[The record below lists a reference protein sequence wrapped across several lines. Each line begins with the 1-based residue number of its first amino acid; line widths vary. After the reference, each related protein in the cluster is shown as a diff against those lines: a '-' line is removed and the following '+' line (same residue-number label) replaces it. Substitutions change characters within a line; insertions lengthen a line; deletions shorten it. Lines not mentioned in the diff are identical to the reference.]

1 MKFRKTILAGF
12 VALMLCVTA
21 VHAQDQQAQRDN
33 PQAGSPISPLPPTSA
48 GASGGFGKAPVPAA
62 RGVSP
67 AADPQPYDPAQV
79 EPDTN
84 TLSGAELFGLG
95 SLEHSRNIF
104 DPSLYFSGL
113 GQTGVAGSAGQT
125 SVQPTALFGG
135 SLNFNRIWSRYQFSA
150 IYSGGDS
157 ISGGTQT
164 GGAFHDLS
172 VTQEIEWERWRLRLR
187 DDFVA
192 SPGASFTGSGMGGPG
207 LLGQF
212 SSALPGGLPAVAQG
226 IAPSE
231 TIQSGQAMRY
241 EDMILGEVEYSFSR
255 RSAFTFSGSYG
266 LLHFPDAGYIDSHNI
281 NGRVGYD
288 FQLDPRNSIAVLAS
302 YSKIDYAGTT
312 NSTVNYLASLAYG
325 RKIAGRL
332 SFQATGGPSEIRS
345 TGTGN
350 GNFQSLTWAINSAL
364 RYELRRTGYSLSY
377 SHGLTGGS
385 GVLFGANSDTM
396 SASVHRQ
403 FTRFWAGSANG
414 GYAFN
419 KSLAPTGVA
428 TFHFTNWFIGGSIGR
443 QLGRHAHLGL
453 NYGLQQQNSPAVCP
467 VANCGS
473 TGLQQTF
480 GMTVNW
486 HLRPAG

>member
-12 VALMLCVTA
+12 FALMLCVTA

-33 PQAGSPISPLPPTSA
+33 PQAGSPISPLPPTSP

-95 SLEHSRNIF
+95 SLEHSRNVF

-113 GQTGVAGSAGQT
+113 GQTGASGSAGQAT
-125 SVQPTALFGG
+125 VQATAMFGG
-135 SLNFNRIWSRYQFSA
+135 SLNFNRIWSRYRFTA
-150 IYSGGDS
+150 TYSGGDS
-157 ISGGTQT
+157 LPGGGQT
-164 GGAFHDLS
+164 SGAFHNLT
-172 VTQEIEWERWRLRLR
+172 VLQEIEWERWRLHLR

-192 SPGASFTGSGMGGPG
+192 SPGASFTGTGMGGPG
-207 LLGQF
+207 LIGQF
-212 SSALPGGLPAVAQG
+212 SSTLGAALQG
-226 IAPSE
+226 VSQGFGPSE
-231 TIQSGQAMRY
+231 TIQTGQVMRY
-241 EDMILGEVEYSFSR
+241 QNMVLGEAEYSFSR
-255 RSAFTFSGSYG
+255 RSALTFSGSYG
-266 LLHFPDAGYIDSHNI
+266 LLHFTDAGYIDSHNI
-281 NGRVGYD
+281 SAQAGYD
-288 FQLDPRNSIAVLAS
+288 YLLDPKDSIAVLAS
-302 YSKIDYAGTT
+302 YGKIDYVGTT
-312 NSTVNYLASLAYG
+312 TSTTDYTVALAYG

-332 SFQATGGPSEIRS
+332 AFQAAAGPDQIRS
-345 TGTGN
+345 VGAGN
-350 GNFQSLTWAINSAL
+350 GNFQKLTWTIRSGL
-364 RYELRRTGYSLSY
+364 TYERRRIGYSLSY
-377 SHGLTGGS
+377 SHGLAGGS
-385 GVLFGANSDTM
+385 GALYGAISDTITG
-396 SASVHRQ
+396 SVHHQ
-403 FTRFWAGSANG
+403 FTRFLSGSVNA

-419 KSLAPTGVA
+419 KNLTQTGV
-428 TFHFTNWFIGGSIGR
+428 TSSRFTNWFIGGNIGR
-443 QLGRHAHLGL
+443 QLGHHAHLGL

>member
-1 MKFRKTILAGF
+1 MKFRKTILAVSG
-12 VALMLCVTA
+12 ALVLCVTA
-21 VHAQDQQAQRDN
+21 VHAQVQQTPKDN
-33 PQAGSPISPLPPTSA
+33 PQAVTPISPLPPVNA

-104 DPSLYFSGL
+104 DPSLYFTGQ
-113 GQTGVAGSAGQT
+113 GQTGVTGSAGQT

-135 SLNFNRIWSRYQFSA
+135 SLNFNRIWSRYRFTA
-150 IYSGGDS
+150 VYSGGDN
-157 ISGGTQT
+157 ISGGSQVSA
-164 GGAFHDLS
+164 AFHDLS
-172 VTQEIEWERWRLRLR
+172 VTQEIEWQRWRLHLR

-207 LLGQF
+207 LIGQL
-212 SSALPGGLPAVAQG
+212 SSALPAGLTGVAQG
-226 IAPSE
+226 FAPSE

-241 EDMILGEVEYSFSR
+241 EDMILGEAEYSFSR

-266 LLHFPDAGYIDSHNI
+266 LLHFPSAGYIDSHNV
-281 NGRVGYD
+281 NGQVGYD

-302 YSKIDYAGTT
+302 YSKISYNATPASTT
-312 NSTVNYLASLAYG
+312 NYVASLAYG

-332 SFQATGGPSEIRS
+332 SFQATGGPSQIRS
-345 TGTGN
+345 AGTGN
-350 GNFQSLTWAINSAL
+350 GNFQSLTWSINSAL

-385 GVLFGANSDTM
+385 GVLYGANSDTI
-396 SASVHRQ
+396 SVSVHRQ

-419 KSLAPTGVA
+419 KSLAPAGVA
-428 TFHFTNWFIGGSIGR
+428 TFNFTNWFFGANIGR
-443 QLGRHAHLGL
+443 QLGRHVRFAL

-467 VANCGS
+467 VASCGA

-486 HLRPAG
+486 RLRPAG